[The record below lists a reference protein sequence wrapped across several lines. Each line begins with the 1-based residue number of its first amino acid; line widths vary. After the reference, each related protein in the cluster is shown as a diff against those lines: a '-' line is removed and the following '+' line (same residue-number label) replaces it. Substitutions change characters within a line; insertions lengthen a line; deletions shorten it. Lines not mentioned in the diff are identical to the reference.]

1 MPPNTFVAFHGEGPA
16 ATPGLADPVL
26 PDPGLGDAVL
36 PDPELGDPVFPGRG
50 FAAPLDT
57 NAVPTMNT
65 MTPISRRV
73 PPVAS
78 SQRAARRR
86 LCGEDRWTFLPSHS
100 GIMTLTTRDV
110 SVLFSSRFSKDFRPS
125 SACRTWS
132 NTRSSYS

>member
-1 MPPNTFVAFHGEGPA
+1 LDAFSDARPVNAPIRPVIAVMPPNTFVAFHGEGPA

-50 FAAPLDT
+50 FAEPLDT

-86 LCGEDRWTFLPSHS
+86 LCGEDP
-100 GIMTLTTRDV
+100 G
-110 SVLFSSRFSKDFRPS
+110 
-125 SACRTWS
+125 
-132 NTRSSYS
+132 RSFPPIAA